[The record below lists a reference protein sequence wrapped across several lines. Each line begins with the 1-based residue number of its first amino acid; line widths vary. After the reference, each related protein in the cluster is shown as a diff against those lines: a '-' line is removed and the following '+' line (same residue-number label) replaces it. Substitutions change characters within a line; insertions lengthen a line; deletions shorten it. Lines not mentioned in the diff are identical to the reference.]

1 MRPLSLVLAF
11 AFVIAGPL
19 TNSAPRSPLP
29 GVGTFH
35 YTGSNLASDAPQA
48 MAALRDT
55 TKRPN

>member
-19 TNSAPRSPLP
+19 TKGAPRSNLP

-35 YTGSNLASDAPQA
+35 YTGSKLAIDAPQA
-48 MAALRDT
+48 MAALRDKT
-55 TKRPN
+55 GKQN